1 MCECIRQHVRQTS
14 LKRVILQS
22 KVLRPTFPL
31 SCVLVSMTIV
41 LEFSSQTIRQKSD
54 TVSRMGPVDEVEGRG
69 RWGREKGGGEGRG
82 EDRGEGGGGGE
93 GG

>member
-1 MCECIRQHVRQTS
+1 VCESIGQHVRQTS

-22 KVLRPTFPL
+22 KVLCPTFPL

-54 TVSRMGPVDEVEGRG
+54 TVSGMGPADG
-69 RWGREKGGGEGRG
+69 RW
-82 EDRGEGGGGGE
+82 GGGGE
-93 GG
+93 GKVGKREGWRGG